1 MAQLGPHRRPLP
13 PRIRAPAGLR
23 TRQARR
29 PSPPLATRRYCRRRR
44 RRRHTTRA
52 QNALRCLALAPRI
65 LILCRRRQR
74 HRMGIQLRPQLRPQQ
89 SRPCNSHNPGEE
101 TSTYLLLVAS
111 VVAAVYLI
119 ILQARSLR
127 LPHNIEHPKQDLLFS
142 FFNDGPFSLCAL
154 FSFLFVYVHTIR
166 WYVGQILY
174 EFHPKSF
181 RFHFY
186 SNGLLFKG
194 CFCITHT
201 KSVASP
207 PL

>member
-29 PSPPLATRRYCRRRR
+29 PSPPLATRRHCRRRP
-44 RRRHTTRA
+44 RRHTTRA
-52 QNALRCLALAPRI
+52 QNALRCLALAPRM

-74 HRMGIQLRPQLRPQQ
+74 HRMVIQLRPQLRPQQ
-89 SRPCNSHNPGEE
+89 PRPCNSRNPGGE
-101 TSTYLLLVAS
+101 TSTYLPLVAL

-127 LPHNIEHPKQDLLFS
+127 LPHNIEHPKQDVLFS
-142 FFNDGPFSLCAL
+142 FFNDGLLFVCAVF
-154 FSFLFVYVHTIR
+154 FSFCICAYNQVVWLDKFCTSSTPNHFAFIFIR
-166 WYVGQILY
+166 MV
-174 EFHPKSF
+174 F
-181 RFHFY
+181 
-186 SNGLLFKG
+186 LFKG